1 MPNIGAL
8 KQLKWFKFTTQFYIY
23 VNIFVILKTGVT
35 LLNGLNVGVK
45 LFFLNEE
52 GDDHCILWEYFESLS
67 TLPSG
72 FHGLISKWV
81 SLLLKIVHGTIVET
95 NKYLAGWLTVAVR
108 LLQTACVLSFLSL
121 QAKFNHNRRWSREF
135 WTSLTPICL
144 GIKVVTTNFSNGKF
158 LPG

>member
-52 GDDHCILWEYFESLS
+52 GDDHCIL
-67 TLPSG
+67 
-72 FHGLISKWV
+72 
-81 SLLLKIVHGTIVET
+81 
-95 NKYLAGWLTVAVR
+95 
-108 LLQTACVLSFLSL
+108 
-121 QAKFNHNRRWSREF
+121 
-135 WTSLTPICL
+135 
-144 GIKVVTTNFSNGKF
+144 
-158 LPG
+158 